1 MLNANDFKKKQ
12 IVFLFTNE
20 GDKLSFLNDNI
31 IVKNKEGGIK
41 YQSTCYRLFMICV
54 VGNISITSGLIQRS
68 KKFGF
73 SICLMTT
80 TFKVYEILGA
90 RMEGNT
96 LLRKHQY
103 EYTEND
109 IGRKIEQNKI
119 KNQSQILKNIRGK
132 NQIMKEGIELLDK
145 MVVQLEQQLE
155 YLEVMGIEGNAARVY
170 FSRVFDNVDWKGR
183 KPRIKNDYVNVTL
196 DIGYTM
202 LFNIVDAILQVYGFD
217 TYYGVFHKCFYMRKS
232 LVCDLMEPIRPVV
245 DYQVRKS
252 INLGQCKE
260 NDFEVVNN
268 RWCLKYKSN
277 PQYIQ
282 FLMNAIL
289 EYKDDIFLY
298 IQQYYRF
305 FMKRKIELLM
315 GLCVILCAFV
325 LARKGAV
332 FVQSEQAKSAPV
344 CIVVDAG
351 HGGDDPGKIG
361 INDALEKDINL
372 QIALKLQKILEQN
385 NIKVVMTRNTDAGLY
400 SEGATNKKAEDMQ
413 KRCKIIEDSS
423 ALFTVSIHQNSYT
436 SPEIQ
441 GAQVFYYG
449 QSENGKKLAEIL
461 QTALIEQVDPDN
473 HRAAKANESYYL
485 LKKTPT
491 PTVIVEC
498 GFLSN
503 PIEAELLLQDDY
515 QDQLVNAIYT
525 GIKTYLGDELPQN
538 ESS

>member
-217 TYYGVFHKCFYMRKS
+217 TYYGVFQKCFYMRKS

-260 NDFEVVNN
+260 NDFEVINN

-305 FMKRKIELLM
+305 FMKRKSVSEIP
-315 GLCVILCAFV
+315 
-325 LARKGAV
+325 V
-332 FVQSEQAKSAPV
+332 F
-344 CIVVDAG
+344 
-351 HGGDDPGKIG
+351 
-361 INDALEKDINL
+361 
-372 QIALKLQKILEQN
+372 
-385 NIKVVMTRNTDAGLY
+385 
-400 SEGATNKKAEDMQ
+400 
-413 KRCKIIEDSS
+413 II
-423 ALFTVSIHQNSYT
+423 H
-436 SPEIQ
+436 
-441 GAQVFYYG
+441 
-449 QSENGKKLAEIL
+449 
-461 QTALIEQVDPDN
+461 
-473 HRAAKANESYYL
+473 
-485 LKKTPT
+485 
-491 PTVIVEC
+491 
-498 GFLSN
+498 
-503 PIEAELLLQDDY
+503 
-515 QDQLVNAIYT
+515 
-525 GIKTYLGDELPQN
+525 
-538 ESS
+538 

>member
-31 IVKNKEGGIK
+31 IVKYKEGGIK

-260 NDFEVVNN
+260 NDFEVINN

-305 FMKRKIELLM
+305 FMKRKSVSEIP
-315 GLCVILCAFV
+315 
-325 LARKGAV
+325 V
-332 FVQSEQAKSAPV
+332 F
-344 CIVVDAG
+344 
-351 HGGDDPGKIG
+351 
-361 INDALEKDINL
+361 
-372 QIALKLQKILEQN
+372 
-385 NIKVVMTRNTDAGLY
+385 
-400 SEGATNKKAEDMQ
+400 
-413 KRCKIIEDSS
+413 II
-423 ALFTVSIHQNSYT
+423 H
-436 SPEIQ
+436 
-441 GAQVFYYG
+441 
-449 QSENGKKLAEIL
+449 
-461 QTALIEQVDPDN
+461 
-473 HRAAKANESYYL
+473 
-485 LKKTPT
+485 
-491 PTVIVEC
+491 
-498 GFLSN
+498 
-503 PIEAELLLQDDY
+503 
-515 QDQLVNAIYT
+515 
-525 GIKTYLGDELPQN
+525 
-538 ESS
+538 

>member
-12 IVFLFTNE
+12 IIFLFTNE
-20 GDKLSFLNDNI
+20 GDKLSFFNDNI

-260 NDFEVVNN
+260 NDFEVINN

-305 FMKRKIELLM
+305 LM
-315 GLCVILCAFV
+315 T
-325 LARKGAV
+325 R
-332 FVQSEQAKSAPV
+332 KSASEIPV
-344 CIVVDAG
+344 F
-351 HGGDDPGKIG
+351 
-361 INDALEKDINL
+361 
-372 QIALKLQKILEQN
+372 
-385 NIKVVMTRNTDAGLY
+385 
-400 SEGATNKKAEDMQ
+400 
-413 KRCKIIEDSS
+413 II
-423 ALFTVSIHQNSYT
+423 H
-436 SPEIQ
+436 
-441 GAQVFYYG
+441 
-449 QSENGKKLAEIL
+449 
-461 QTALIEQVDPDN
+461 
-473 HRAAKANESYYL
+473 
-485 LKKTPT
+485 
-491 PTVIVEC
+491 
-498 GFLSN
+498 
-503 PIEAELLLQDDY
+503 
-515 QDQLVNAIYT
+515 
-525 GIKTYLGDELPQN
+525 
-538 ESS
+538 

>member
-170 FSRVFDNVDWKGR
+170 FSRVFDNVDWKGK

-260 NDFEVVNN
+260 NDFEVINN

-305 FMKRKIELLM
+305 FMKRKSVSEIP
-315 GLCVILCAFV
+315 
-325 LARKGAV
+325 V
-332 FVQSEQAKSAPV
+332 F
-344 CIVVDAG
+344 
-351 HGGDDPGKIG
+351 
-361 INDALEKDINL
+361 
-372 QIALKLQKILEQN
+372 
-385 NIKVVMTRNTDAGLY
+385 
-400 SEGATNKKAEDMQ
+400 
-413 KRCKIIEDSS
+413 II
-423 ALFTVSIHQNSYT
+423 H
-436 SPEIQ
+436 
-441 GAQVFYYG
+441 
-449 QSENGKKLAEIL
+449 
-461 QTALIEQVDPDN
+461 
-473 HRAAKANESYYL
+473 
-485 LKKTPT
+485 
-491 PTVIVEC
+491 
-498 GFLSN
+498 
-503 PIEAELLLQDDY
+503 
-515 QDQLVNAIYT
+515 
-525 GIKTYLGDELPQN
+525 
-538 ESS
+538 

>member
-145 MVVQLEQQLE
+145 MLFQLEQQLE

-260 NDFEVVNN
+260 NDFEVINN

-305 FMKRKIELLM
+305 FMKRKSVSEIP
-315 GLCVILCAFV
+315 
-325 LARKGAV
+325 V
-332 FVQSEQAKSAPV
+332 F
-344 CIVVDAG
+344 
-351 HGGDDPGKIG
+351 
-361 INDALEKDINL
+361 
-372 QIALKLQKILEQN
+372 
-385 NIKVVMTRNTDAGLY
+385 
-400 SEGATNKKAEDMQ
+400 
-413 KRCKIIEDSS
+413 II
-423 ALFTVSIHQNSYT
+423 H
-436 SPEIQ
+436 
-441 GAQVFYYG
+441 
-449 QSENGKKLAEIL
+449 
-461 QTALIEQVDPDN
+461 
-473 HRAAKANESYYL
+473 
-485 LKKTPT
+485 
-491 PTVIVEC
+491 
-498 GFLSN
+498 
-503 PIEAELLLQDDY
+503 
-515 QDQLVNAIYT
+515 
-525 GIKTYLGDELPQN
+525 
-538 ESS
+538 

>member
-260 NDFEVVNN
+260 NDFEVINN

-305 FMKRKIELLM
+305 FMKRKS
-315 GLCVILCAFV
+315 V
-325 LARKGAV
+325 
-332 FVQSEQAKSAPV
+332 SEIPV
-344 CIVVDAG
+344 TNSIY
-351 HGGDDPGKIG
+351 
-361 INDALEKDINL
+361 
-372 QIALKLQKILEQN
+372 
-385 NIKVVMTRNTDAGLY
+385 KV
-400 SEGATNKKAEDMQ
+400 E
-413 KRCKIIEDSS
+413 II
-423 ALFTVSIHQNSYT
+423 
-436 SPEIQ
+436 
-441 GAQVFYYG
+441 
-449 QSENGKKLAEIL
+449 
-461 QTALIEQVDPDN
+461 
-473 HRAAKANESYYL
+473 
-485 LKKTPT
+485 
-491 PTVIVEC
+491 
-498 GFLSN
+498 
-503 PIEAELLLQDDY
+503 
-515 QDQLVNAIYT
+515 
-525 GIKTYLGDELPQN
+525 
-538 ESS
+538 

>member
-31 IVKNKEGGIK
+31 IVK

-260 NDFEVVNN
+260 NDFEVINN

-305 FMKRKIELLM
+305 FMKRKSVSEIP
-315 GLCVILCAFV
+315 
-325 LARKGAV
+325 V
-332 FVQSEQAKSAPV
+332 F
-344 CIVVDAG
+344 
-351 HGGDDPGKIG
+351 
-361 INDALEKDINL
+361 
-372 QIALKLQKILEQN
+372 
-385 NIKVVMTRNTDAGLY
+385 
-400 SEGATNKKAEDMQ
+400 
-413 KRCKIIEDSS
+413 II
-423 ALFTVSIHQNSYT
+423 H
-436 SPEIQ
+436 
-441 GAQVFYYG
+441 
-449 QSENGKKLAEIL
+449 
-461 QTALIEQVDPDN
+461 
-473 HRAAKANESYYL
+473 
-485 LKKTPT
+485 
-491 PTVIVEC
+491 
-498 GFLSN
+498 
-503 PIEAELLLQDDY
+503 
-515 QDQLVNAIYT
+515 
-525 GIKTYLGDELPQN
+525 
-538 ESS
+538 